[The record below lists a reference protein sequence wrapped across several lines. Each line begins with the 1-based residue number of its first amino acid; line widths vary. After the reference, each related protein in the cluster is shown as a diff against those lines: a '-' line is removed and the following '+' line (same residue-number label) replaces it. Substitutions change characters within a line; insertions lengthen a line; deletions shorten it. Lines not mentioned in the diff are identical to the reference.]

1 MHGKGIY
8 KYPNGDQYDGDFVE
22 DVKQGNGKLKYGGNL
37 YEGQWK
43 EGKPHGHGKLT
54 NAKNAVDEGN
64 WRQGEFVDEEDVD

>member
-1 MHGKGIY
+1 MGSSPTEISTRGTLY
-8 KYPNGDQYDGDFVE
+8 GG
-22 DVKQGNGKLKYGGNL
+22 KYGGNL

-64 WRQGEFVDEEDVD
+64 WRQGEFVDEKDVD